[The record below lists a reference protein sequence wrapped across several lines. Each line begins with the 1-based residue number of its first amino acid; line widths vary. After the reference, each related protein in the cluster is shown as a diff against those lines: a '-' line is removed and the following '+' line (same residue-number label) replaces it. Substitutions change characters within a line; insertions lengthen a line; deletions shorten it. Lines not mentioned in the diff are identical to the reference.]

1 MDKRKKITAPK
12 KREKPRTSLAVL
24 VGALKTAAKHR
35 ARGYVDHLAM
45 LLLVGICAALVFA
58 VLAHTRRD
66 DELRRETAE
75 CREAERIERS
85 LADACTAVVRR
96 ANAAIDEG
104 ACACWMPGE
113 VKGKRL

>member
-1 MDKRKKITAPK
+1 MNDSILFLI
-12 KREKPRTSLAVL
+12 LATMMT
-24 VGALKTAAKHR
+24 GALLSA
-35 ARGYVDHLAM
+35 G
-45 LLLVGICAALVFA
+45 
-58 VLAHTRRD
+58 LAHTRRD